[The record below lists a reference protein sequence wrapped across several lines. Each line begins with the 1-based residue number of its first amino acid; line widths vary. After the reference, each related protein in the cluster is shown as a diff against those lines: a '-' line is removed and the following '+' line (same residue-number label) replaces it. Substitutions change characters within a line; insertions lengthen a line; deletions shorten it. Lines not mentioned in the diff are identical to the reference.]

1 VESAADKKLIA
12 FQDIPEDISMN
23 LSVLSSPK
31 LRVPILLSSATSPFQ
46 SFQQTPVLDQEKI
59 MKLEE
64 SLNLYQ
70 QEMERMES
78 QLHFLKN
85 ENEELLKN
93 FHQITHQQQEI
104 DFLQNQLQETRRKEE
119 EAQEK
124 YLEQVVRNQH
134 LEEQLETTHEQLIR
148 ETKISNS
155 KESEQISFF
164 QRQYEETKK
173 VCEET
178 QEKLALLEDQLFE
191 NEKKTISEGKEL
203 ENHVRTL
210 NEHHQKTLERI
221 TEECEFLKL
230 QLKSLSEENHNY
242 KLELDR
248 LHRIHSEEKTVST
261 HQNLKESPSSKA
273 HQRLLKQLND
283 EIASLHSS
291 KKKAVFML
299 THQRK
304 EFDSLVSKYLALNT
318 VNEQLHS
325 EKRKF
330 LDKLL
335 RLEELIEKQEQSS
348 QKQKKTFQDYH
359 SSLKKE
365 FEEKLSDIQEKQ
377 NADLMNLQANY
388 EKEINLLKKKAKKE
402 MISLQQAHDKENQDL
417 NDQLELLRA
426 NNEQSEHE
434 QKAITT
440 EQSTETNK
448 ESRYSLTT
456 TKSEECQTEEAEL
469 MPELKRFPSSSSF
482 SWKVS
487 EEYPSPNRP
496 FRLPEAAISPEE
508 KKKRPNNNDEKGNDP
523 KNDLSVLSTSFSPSH
538 RYPEQL
544 PPSTRSREST
554 TPLSLSLASR
564 SPLVGNSMELSKLLQ
579 EFQKEESAF
588 LSVRTE
594 LKELVAENQQLTR
607 NREFLEENISLLQ
620 SQLIKSNEKILLLQ
634 KEYSKIKDNYLLL
647 ISKDERLA
655 IDLQEKENLLNQLE
669 DEKQRLVEE
678 NHSLQKKVHSLNNE
692 LQTVKK
698 ELQEEISQLQQ
709 KRSSQEQLQQVL

>member
-1 VESAADKKLIA
+1 
-12 FQDIPEDISMN
+12 MN
-23 LSVLSSPK
+23 LSVSSPGGR
-31 LRVPILLSSATSPFQ
+31 LPVLLSSATSPFQ
-46 SFQQTPVLDQEKI
+46 SFQQQQTTVLDQEKFA
-59 MKLEE
+59 KLEE

-70 QEMERMES
+70 QGMERLES
-78 QLHFLKN
+78 QLQFFKN
-85 ENEELLKN
+85 ENEQLLKN
-93 FHQITHQQQEI
+93 LHQITHQQQEI
-104 DFLQNQLQETRRKEE
+104 DFLQNQLQE
-119 EAQEK
+119 AQEK
-124 YLEQVVRNQH
+124 YLEQVDRYQQLEEH
-134 LEEQLETTHEQLIR
+134 LETIREQLIR
-148 ETKISNS
+148 ETKANNA

-178 QEKLALLEDQLFE
+178 QQKLSVLEEQLYE
-191 NEKKTISEGKEL
+191 NEKKNISEGKEL

-210 NEHHQKTLERI
+210 NEHHQKALERI
-221 TEECEFLKL
+221 TEECKFLKL
-230 QLKSLSEENHNY
+230 QLKSLSEENDNY

-261 HQNLKESPSSKA
+261 RQSLKESHA

-291 KKKAVFML
+291 KQKAVFML

-304 EFDSLVSKYLALNT
+304 EFDSLVSRYLSLNT
-318 VNEQLHS
+318 ANEQLHS

-335 RLEELIEKQEQSS
+335 RLEELIDKQEQSS
-348 QKQKKTFQDYH
+348 HQQKETFQDYY

-377 NADLMNLQANY
+377 NADLVNLQENY

-402 MISLQQAHDKENQDL
+402 MISLKQAHDKENQDY

-426 NNEQSEHE
+426 NNGQREHE

-440 EQSTETNK
+440 EQSTETN
-448 ESRYSLTT
+448 EEGRHSRMT

-508 KKKRPNNNDEKGNDP
+508 KKKRPNNNEKKESNP
-523 KNDLSVLSTSFSPSH
+523 TNDLSVLSTSFSPSH
-538 RYPEQL
+538 HPYPEQL

-554 TPLSLSLASR
+554 TPLSLSLTSR
-564 SPLVGNSMELSKLLQ
+564 SPLLGNSMELSKLLQ

-594 LKELVAENQQLTR
+594 LKELVAENQQLTK

-634 KEYSKIKDNYLLL
+634 KEYSKMKDNYLLL
-647 ISKDERLA
+647 IAKDERLVV
-655 IDLQEKENLLNQLE
+655 DLQEKENLLSQME

-678 NHSLQKKVHSLNNE
+678 NHSLQKKCQSLDRE
-692 LQTVKK
+692 LQTVKT

-709 KRSSQEQLQQVL
+709 KWSSPEQQQQQRQQQVVFI